1 MTINDGYKIVLT
13 ADRTLMSEYG
23 GGVFIGFAASATRG
37 ILLDRLYFSL
47 LCPPVNADDEGRVEV
62 APYE

>member
-1 MTINDGYKIVLT
+1 MTFNEGYKIVLT

-23 GGVFIGFAASATRG
+23 GGIFIGFAASTPRS
-37 ILLDRLYFSL
+37 ILPDRLYFSL